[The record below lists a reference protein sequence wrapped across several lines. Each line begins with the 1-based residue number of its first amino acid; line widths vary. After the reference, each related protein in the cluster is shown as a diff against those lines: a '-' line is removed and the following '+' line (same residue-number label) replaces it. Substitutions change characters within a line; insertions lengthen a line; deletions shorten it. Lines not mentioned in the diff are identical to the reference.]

1 MSYVVIIKLE
11 THWWAMNMWKMHA
24 LWCHLLCF
32 LHLIATYRC
41 SFAEKRQRVT
51 EKSLKIGKTQYF
63 TSLRES
69 IFLPADHSIAS
80 ANRLRHSLS
89 LFLSLSLSTLFL
101 SVILAAFPYLRPWVA
116 PYFKRHI
123 SRDHASSASKM
134 SMPPAGFA
142 TATSHGAGPPWRRG
156 IVSLCRLAANYTL
169 MRRRVI
175 RRRCTKWKWWGT
187 RGWSEKP
194 VEVSFGNIPA
204 FRYSQLT

>member
-1 MSYVVIIKLE
+1 MLY
-11 THWWAMNMWKMHA
+11 
-24 LWCHLLCF
+24 F
-32 LHLIATYRC
+32 LYLIATYRC
-41 SFAEKRQRVT
+41 SSAKKRQRVT
-51 EKSLKIGKTQYF
+51 EKSLKSVKLNILYP
-63 TSLRES
+63 SER
-69 IFLPADHSIAS
+69 IFPFRLIIPRLPLTGCAT
-80 ANRLRHSLS
+80 
-89 LFLSLSLSTLFL
+89 LSLSALFL

-123 SRDHASSASKM
+123 SRDHASSTSKM
-134 SMPPAGFA
+134 SMPPGGFA

-156 IVSLCRLAANYTL
+156 IVSLSQLAANYTL

-194 VEVSFGNIPA
+194 VEVSFGNILA